1 MFEELTL
8 SQAAWQHARFPNLS
22 MESTL
27 RPTRTRYGVI
37 VFAVM
42 LGIIHY
48 IDRVCISKARPFI
61 QQDLGFDDTQ
71 MGYVFSAFTLAYALF
86 EIPGGWLGDKWG
98 PRRVLLR
105 VVMFWSVFTAATGYA
120 WNLAS
125 MIVCRFLFGAGEAG
139 GFPNI
144 AKMFS
149 VWLPEREHGV
159 AQGITWMAARWG
171 GAFTPLLVV
180 WILGFVSWR
189 NTFVLF
195 AGLGVVWALCFYV
208 WFRDNP
214 KDHKGVNAAE
224 CELLEEAQK
233 NLSGG
238 HASIPW
244 KRLFTT
250 KSVLLLWVYYF
261 CISYVWYFYIT
272 WMPKYMELE
281 LKMDMKDTWTSI
293 LNGLPLFLGGIGCF
307 IGGIVARRM
316 SAKSTSLSRAR
327 RTIGVL
333 GMLAAGGMIILATT
347 LNNPT
352 YAMLALGFSGFFNDL
367 SMPGAWGAC
376 MEVGGKLAGSVS
388 GSMNMI
394 GNLGGALGGVAVPW
408 LMNLTHQS
416 WDKVMYV
423 AAATYLLA
431 ALCWMFIDS
440 DERLEEN

>member
-1 MFEELTL
+1 MDSVLHP
-8 SQAAWQHARFPNLS
+8 S
-22 MESTL
+22 
-27 RPTRTRYGVI
+27 RTRYGVI
-37 VFAVM
+37 VFAVL

-48 IDRVCISKARPFI
+48 IDRVCISKARPYI
-61 QQDLGFDDTQ
+61 QHDLGLDDTQ

-105 VVMFWSVFTAATGYA
+105 IVMFWSVFTAATGYA
-120 WNLAS
+120 WNLLS

-149 VWLPEREHGV
+149 VWLPKREHDM

-180 WILGFVSWR
+180 WVLGFVSWR
-189 NTFVLF
+189 MTFVIF
-195 AGLGVVWALCFYV
+195 ACLGVIWAVCFWL
-208 WFRDNP
+208 WFCDNP
-214 KDHKGVNAAE
+214 KEHPGVNAAE
-224 CELLEEAQK
+224 AALLEEAQK
-233 NLSGG
+233 NLGGG
-238 HASIPW
+238 HAAIPW
-244 KRLFTT
+244 KRLLTAR
-250 KSVLLLWVYYF
+250 SVLLLWVYYF

-272 WMPKYMELE
+272 WLPKFMEAENGLH
-281 LKMDMKDTWTSI
+281 LNMQDTWSSV

-307 IGGIVARRM
+307 VGGILARRLAVQ
-316 SAKSTSLSRAR
+316 SHHLSRAR
-327 RTIGVL
+327 RILGVV
-333 GMLAAGGMIILATT
+333 GMLAAGSMILLATT
-347 LNNPT
+347 QSHPT

-376 MEVGGKLAGSVS
+376 MDVGGRLAGSVS

-408 LMNLTHQS
+408 LMQMTGQS
-416 WDKVMYV
+416 WEKVFYV
-423 AAATYLLA
+423 AAGTYLIA
-431 ALCWMFIDS
+431 ALCWAFIDS
-440 DERLEEN
+440 DERLMDH

>member
-125 MIVCRFLFGAGEAG
+125 MIGCRFLFGAGEAG

-180 WILGFVSWR
+180 WILSFMSWR

-250 KSVLLLWVYYF
+250 KSVLLLGVYYF

-307 IGGIVARRM
+307 IGGVVARRM

-440 DERLEEN
+440 DERLEE

>member
-1 MFEELTL
+1 MD
-8 SQAAWQHARFPNLS
+8 SV
-22 MESTL
+22 L
-27 RPTRTRYGVI
+27 RPSRTRYGVI
-37 VFAVM
+37 VFAVL

-48 IDRVCISKARPFI
+48 IDRVCISKARPYI
-61 QQDLGFDDTQ
+61 QYDLGLDDTQ

-105 VVMFWSVFTAATGYA
+105 IVMFWSVFTAATGYA
-120 WNLAS
+120 WNLLS

-149 VWLPEREHGV
+149 VWLPKREHDM

-180 WILGFVSWR
+180 WVLGFVSWR
-189 NTFVLF
+189 MTFVIF
-195 AGLGVVWALCFYV
+195 ACLGVVWAVCFWL

-214 KDHKGVNAAE
+214 KEHPGVNAAE
-224 CELLEEAQK
+224 AALLEEAQK
-233 NLSGG
+233 NLGGG
-238 HASIPW
+238 HAAIPW
-244 KRLFTT
+244 KRLLTT
-250 KSVLLLWVYYF
+250 RSVLLLWVYYF

-272 WMPKYMELE
+272 WLPKFMEAENGLH
-281 LKMDMKDTWTSI
+281 LNMQDTWSSV

-307 IGGIVARRM
+307 VGGILARRLAVQ
-316 SAKSTSLSRAR
+316 SHHLSRAR
-327 RTIGVL
+327 RILGVV
-333 GMLAAGGMIILATT
+333 GMLAAGSMILLATT
-347 LNNPT
+347 QSHPT
-352 YAMLALGFSGFFNDL
+352 YAMLALGLSGFFNDL

-376 MEVGGKLAGSVS
+376 MDVGGRLAGSVS

-408 LMNLTHQS
+408 LMQMTGQS
-416 WDKVMYV
+416 WERVFYV
-423 AAATYLLA
+423 AAGTYLIA
-431 ALCWMFIDS
+431 ALCWAFIDS
-440 DERLEEN
+440 DERLLDQ

>member
-1 MFEELTL
+1 
-8 SQAAWQHARFPNLS
+8 

-61 QQDLGFDDTQ
+61 QHDLGFDDTQ

-120 WNLAS
+120 WNLVS

-224 CELLEEAQK
+224 CELLEDAQK

-307 IGGIVARRM
+307 IGGVVARRM
-316 SAKSTSLSRAR
+316 SAKSNNLSRAR

-408 LMNLTHQS
+408 LMNLTNQS

>member
-1 MFEELTL
+1 M
-8 SQAAWQHARFPNLS
+8 SQAAWQHARFPNPT

-27 RPTRTRYGVI
+27 RPSRTRYGVI

-125 MIVCRFLFGAGEAG
+125 MTVCRFLFGAGEAG

-180 WILGFVSWR
+180 WVLGYVSWR

-195 AGLGVVWALCFYV
+195 AGLGVVWAICFYV

-307 IGGIVARRM
+307 IGGVVARRM
-316 SAKSTSLSRAR
+316 SAKSDSLSRAR

-408 LMNLTHQS
+408 LMNLTNQS

>member
-1 MFEELTL
+1 
-8 SQAAWQHARFPNLS
+8 

-149 VWLPEREHGV
+149 VWLPQREHGV

-180 WILGFVSWR
+180 WVLGYISWR

-195 AGLGVVWALCFYV
+195 AGLGVVWAICFYV

-244 KRLFTT
+244 ERLFTT

-272 WMPKYMELE
+272 WLPKFMEKE
-281 LKMDMKDTWTSI
+281 LKMDMQDTWTSI

-307 IGGIVARRM
+307 IGGVVARRM
-316 SAKSTSLSRAR
+316 SAKSDSLSRAR
-327 RTIGVL
+327 RTIGVM

-408 LMNLTHQS
+408 LMNLTNQS

-440 DERLEEN
+440 DERLEE

>member
-1 MFEELTL
+1 M
-8 SQAAWQHARFPNLS
+8 SQAAWQHARFPNPS

-307 IGGIVARRM
+307 IGGVVARRM

-408 LMNLTHQS
+408 LMNLTNQS

-440 DERLEEN
+440 DERLEE

>member
-1 MFEELTL
+1 M
-8 SQAAWQHARFPNLS
+8 SQAAWQHARFPNPS

-307 IGGIVARRM
+307 IGGVVARRM

>member
-1 MFEELTL
+1 
-8 SQAAWQHARFPNLS
+8 

-27 RPTRTRYGVI
+27 RPSRTRYGVI
-37 VFAVM
+37 VFAVL

-61 QQDLGFDDTQ
+61 QHDLGFDDTQ

-120 WNLAS
+120 WNLMS

-149 VWLPEREHGV
+149 VWLPQSEHGV

-180 WILGFVSWR
+180 WVLGFMSWR

-195 AGLGVVWALCFYV
+195 AGLGVVWAVSFYV

-214 KDHKGVNAAE
+214 KDHKGVNPAE

-316 SAKSTSLSRAR
+316 SARSDSLSRAR

-333 GMLAAGGMIILATT
+333 GMLAAGGMILLATT

-408 LMNLTHQS
+408 LMNLTNQS
-416 WDKVMYV
+416 WNKVMYV

-431 ALCWMFIDS
+431 AVCWMFIDS
-440 DERLEEN
+440 DERLEE

>member
-1 MFEELTL
+1 M
-8 SQAAWQHARFPNLS
+8 SQAAWQHARFPNPS

-233 NLSGG
+233 NLSGE

-307 IGGIVARRM
+307 IGGVVARRM
-316 SAKSTSLSRAR
+316 SAKSNSLSRAR

-408 LMNLTHQS
+408 LMNLTNQS

-440 DERLEEN
+440 DERLEE

>member
-1 MFEELTL
+1 
-8 SQAAWQHARFPNLS
+8 

-27 RPTRTRYGVI
+27 RPSRTRYGVI

-61 QQDLGFDDTQ
+61 QNDLGFDDTQ

-105 VVMFWSVFTAATGYA
+105 IVMFWSVFTAATGYA
-120 WNLAS
+120 WNLVS

-149 VWLPEREHGV
+149 VWLPQREHGV

-180 WILGFVSWR
+180 WILGFMSWR

-195 AGLGVVWALCFYV
+195 AGLGVVWAVSFYV

-238 HASIPW
+238 HAPMPW
-244 KRLFTT
+244 GSLFKTR
-250 KSVLLLWVYYF
+250 SVLLLWVYYF

-281 LKMDMKDTWTSI
+281 LKLNMQDTWSSI

-316 SAKSTSLSRAR
+316 SVKSGSLSRAR
-327 RTIGVL
+327 RTLGVL
-333 GMLAAGGMIILATT
+333 GMLAAGGMIFLATT

-376 MEVGGKLAGSVS
+376 MEVGGKFAGSVS

-394 GNLGGALGGVAVPW
+394 GNFGGALGGVAVPW
-408 LMNLTHQS
+408 LMKLTNQS
-416 WDKVMYV
+416 WDKVLYV
-423 AAATYLLA
+423 AAATYVVA
-431 ALCWMFIDS
+431 AFCWMFIDS
-440 DERLEEN
+440 DERLEE

>member
-1 MFEELTL
+1 M
-8 SQAAWQHARFPNLS
+8 SQAAWQHARFPNPS

-61 QQDLGFDDTQ
+61 QTDLGFDDTQ

-180 WILGFVSWR
+180 WILSFMSWR

-195 AGLGVVWALCFYV
+195 AGLGVVWAICFYV

-307 IGGIVARRM
+307 IGGVVARRM

-440 DERLEEN
+440 DERLEED

>member
-1 MFEELTL
+1 LFEELTL
-8 SQAAWQHARFPNLS
+8 SQAAWQHARFPNPS

-61 QQDLGFDDTQ
+61 QTDLGFDDTQ

-180 WILGFVSWR
+180 WILSFMSWR

-195 AGLGVVWALCFYV
+195 AGLGVVWAICFYV

-307 IGGIVARRM
+307 IGGVVARRM

-440 DERLEEN
+440 DERLEED

>member
-1 MFEELTL
+1 
-8 SQAAWQHARFPNLS
+8 
-22 MESTL
+22 
-27 RPTRTRYGVI
+27 
-37 VFAVM
+37 
-42 LGIIHY
+42 
-48 IDRVCISKARPFI
+48 
-61 QQDLGFDDTQ
+61 
-71 MGYVFSAFTLAYALF
+71 
-86 EIPGGWLGDKWG
+86 
-98 PRRVLLR
+98 
-105 VVMFWSVFTAATGYA
+105 
-120 WNLAS
+120 
-125 MIVCRFLFGAGEAG
+125 
-139 GFPNI
+139 
-144 AKMFS
+144 
-149 VWLPEREHGV
+149 
-159 AQGITWMAARWG
+159 MAARWG

-307 IGGIVARRM
+307 IGGVVARRM

-408 LMNLTHQS
+408 LMNLTNQS

-440 DERLEEN
+440 DERLEE

>member
-1 MFEELTL
+1 M
-8 SQAAWQHARFPNLS
+8 SQAAWQHARFPNPS

-61 QQDLGFDDTQ
+61 QTDLGFDDTQ

-180 WILGFVSWR
+180 WILSFMSWR

-307 IGGIVARRM
+307 IGGVVARRM

-408 LMNLTHQS
+408 LMNLTNQS

-440 DERLEEN
+440 DERLEE

>member
-1 MFEELTL
+1 MTETL
-8 SQAAWQHARFPNLS
+8 KPS
-22 MESTL
+22 
-27 RPTRTRYGVI
+27 RTRYGVI

-48 IDRVCISKARPFI
+48 IDRVCISKARPYI
-61 QQDLGFDDTQ
+61 QHDLGLNDDQ
-71 MGYVFSAFTLAYALF
+71 MGLVFSAFTLAYALF

-105 VVMFWSVFTAATGYA
+105 IVMFWSFFTAATGYA
-120 WNLAS
+120 WNMVS

-149 VWLPEREHGV
+149 VWLPQREHGV
-159 AQGITWMAARWG
+159 AQGITWLAARWG

-180 WILGFVSWR
+180 WVLGFVSWR
-189 NTFVLF
+189 MTFVIF
-195 AGLGVVWALCFYV
+195 ASLGVIWVVAFFF

-214 KDHKGVNAAE
+214 RDHKGVNAAE
-224 CELLEEAQK
+224 LALLEDAQR
-233 NLSGG
+233 NLGHG
-238 HASIPW
+238 HAAIPW
-244 KRLFTT
+244 GQLFSNR
-250 KSVLLLWVYYF
+250 SVLLLWVYYF

-272 WMPKYMELE
+272 WMPKYMEQE
-281 LKMDMKDTWTSI
+281 LKMDMQDTYTSI

-316 SAKSTSLSRAR
+316 AAKSNNLSRAR
-327 RTIGVL
+327 RTLGVL
-333 GMLAAGGMIILATT
+333 GMLGAGGLIAFATT
-347 LNNPT
+347 QNNPT

-376 MEVGGKLAGSVS
+376 MDVGGKLAGSVS
-388 GSMNMI
+388 GSMNMV
-394 GNLGGALGGVAVPW
+394 GNFGGALGGVAVPW
-408 LMNLTHQS
+408 LMKMTGQS
-416 WDKVMYV
+416 WDTVMLV
-423 AAATYLLA
+423 AAGTYLIS

-440 DERLEEN
+440 DERLA

>member
-8 SQAAWQHARFPNLS
+8 SQAAWQHARFPNPS

-307 IGGIVARRM
+307 IGGVVARRM

-440 DERLEEN
+440 DERLEE

>member
-1 MFEELTL
+1 MLIYL
-8 SQAAWQHARFPNLS
+8 
-22 MESTL
+22 MEFIL

-37 VFAVM
+37 VFAVL

-48 IDRVCISKARPFI
+48 IDRVCISKALPFI
-61 QQDLGFDDTQ
+61 QSDLGFDDTQ

-105 VVMFWSVFTAATGYA
+105 IVMFWSVFTAATGYA
-120 WNLAS
+120 WNLMS

-149 VWLPEREHGV
+149 VWLPQREHGV

-180 WILGFVSWR
+180 WVLGFVSWR

-195 AGLGVVWALCFYV
+195 AGLGVVWAVCFYL

-272 WMPKYMELE
+272 WLPKYMELE
-281 LKMDMKDTWTSI
+281 LKMNMQETWTSI

-316 SAKSTSLSRAR
+316 SAKSASLSRAR

-333 GMLAAGGMIILATT
+333 GMLAAGGMILLATT

-416 WDKVMYV
+416 WDKVFYV
-423 AAATYLLA
+423 AAATYLIA

-440 DERLEEN
+440 DERLVDV

>member
-1 MFEELTL
+1 LFEELTL
-8 SQAAWQHARFPNLS
+8 SQAAWQHARFPNPS

-233 NLSGG
+233 NLSGE

-307 IGGIVARRM
+307 IGGVVARRM
-316 SAKSTSLSRAR
+316 SAKSNSLSRAR

-408 LMNLTHQS
+408 LMNLTNQS

-440 DERLEEN
+440 DERLEE